1 MSVQDSSQ
9 ASAMT
14 ADDIARISREHADIL
29 ASHGRHW
36 WWPVGMLV
44 LVIVY
49 LGYAFIAFDIPELIA
64 KSRLDRG
71 VLLGLDSVAYKVE
84 VEKNLRR
91 NEIEVS
97 VEGERTAVY
106 QTPPDWVRIEGAD
119 DPTTAR
125 IDVDMGDGYH
135 FLLDGR
141 IVTITGPDLR
151 EPLVVTAGPEEVT
164 WEGPTPDWVKLNPA
178 KVEARP
184 TLFKRIQITKGRI
197 LVFRYFWG
205 WEDFWFEFRSP
216 FNGKSLGELWTLATS
231 ADRIDPEMS
240 NAAYMFDEFWSNP
253 GWQHGDVFKALL
265 ETVIMAFLGTVVAA
279 FVGLPLA
286 FLAAA
291 NFNPE
296 KVSRFAIRR
305 FFDFVRGIDTLIWS
319 LIFIRA
325 FGLGPLTGVMAIA
338 ITDTG
343 TLGKLFS
350 EAIENIDNKQVE
362 GMQSTG
368 ARPTTRYRFGVIPQI
383 LPVFIS
389 QSLYYLESNTRSA
402 TVIGAL
408 GAGGIGLKLV
418 ETLRT
423 GKDWENTLYIIALT
437 VMVVIAMDMLSG
449 WLRRRL
455 VAQ

>member
-1 MSVQDSSQ
+1 MSTL
-9 ASAMT
+9 T
-14 ADDIARISREHADIL
+14 APPMAPGDAARINAGQADVMARHRRAVLWPAGLL
-29 ASHGRHW
+29 A
-36 WWPVGMLV
+36 LV
-44 LVIVY
+44 CVY
-49 LGYAFIAFDIPELIA
+49 LIYAFIAFDVPGLIG

-71 VLLGLDSVAYKVE
+71 VLLGLDSIAYKVHI
-84 VEKNLRR
+84 EKNLRR
-91 NEIEVS
+91 DQLEIA
-97 VEGERTAVY
+97 VEGERAAVY
-106 QTPPDWVRIEGAD
+106 ETPPDWVTIDGADPMTSKIDIDMGSGYRFVIEGSS
-119 DPTTAR
+119 
-125 IDVDMGDGYH
+125 
-135 FLLDGR
+135 
-141 IVTITGPDLR
+141 VTLTGPELY
-151 EPLVVTAGPEEVT
+151 EPLVITSTEDGVEWSGATPE
-164 WEGPTPDWVKLNPA
+164 WVLLDPR

-184 TLFKRIQITKGRI
+184 SLFERVQVTSGRI

-205 WEDFWFEFRSP
+205 WEDFWFDFRSP
-216 FNGKSLGELWTLATS
+216 LSGLSAGELWSLAWS
-231 ADRIDPEMS
+231 DDRIDAEVS
-240 NAAYMFDEFWSNP
+240 NAHFIFDEFWGNP

-265 ETVIMAFLGTVVAA
+265 ETIIMAFLGTVVAA
-279 FVGLPLA
+279 FIGLPLA

-291 NFNPE
+291 NFNPDP
-296 KVSRFAIRR
+296 VSRFAIRR
-305 FFDFVRGIDTLIWS
+305 VFDFVRGVDNLIWS

-338 ITDTG
+338 LTDIG

-368 ARPTTRYRFGVIPQI
+368 APAVTRYRFGVIPQI

-423 GKDWENTLYIIALT
+423 GKDWENTLYIVVLT
-437 VMVVIAMDMLSG
+437 VIVVIGMDMLSG

-455 VAQ
+455 ST

>member
-1 MSVQDSSQ
+1 MSTV
-9 ASAMT
+9 T
-14 ADDIARISREHADIL
+14 ADDTARLNATYGEVLDVHRRQFL
-29 ASHGRHW
+29 
-36 WWPVGMLV
+36 WPVGLLV
-44 LVIVY
+44 LVLAY
-49 LGYAFIAFDIPELIA
+49 LTYACFAFDIPELIA

-71 VLLGLDSVAYKVE
+71 VLLGLDSVAYKVH

-91 NEIEVS
+91 DLFEVA
-97 VEGERTAVY
+97 VEGERTATY
-106 QTPPDWVRIEGAD
+106 DEAALPDWVTVTGPSGNDGRVDI
-119 DPTTAR
+119 
-125 IDVDMGDGYH
+125 DMGDGYR
-135 FLLDGR
+135 FVIEGKSL
-141 IVTITGPDLR
+141 TMTGPGLER
-151 EPLVVTAGPEEVT
+151 PFTVTAGGKTLT
-164 WEGPTPDWVKLNPA
+164 WEGDTPSWIDLNPK

-184 TLFKRIQITKGRI
+184 TLLKRVQVTTGRI

-205 WEDFWFEFRSP
+205 WEDFWFDFRSP
-216 FNGKSLGELWTLATS
+216 LHGKSLGQVWSLAWS
-231 ADRIDPEMS
+231 DDRLDPSMS
-240 NAAYMFDEFWSNP
+240 NAALIVSEFWGNE

-291 NFNPE
+291 NFNPDPAT
-296 KVSRFAIRR
+296 RFVIRR
-305 FFDFVRGIDTLIWS
+305 FFDFVRGVDMLIWS

-325 FGLGPLTGVMAIA
+325 FGLGPLTGVLAIA
-338 ITDTG
+338 LTDTG

-368 ARPTTRYRFGVIPQI
+368 ASAMTRYRFGVIPQI

-423 GKDWENTLYIIALT
+423 GKDWENTLYIITLT
-437 VMVVIAMDMLSG
+437 LIVVIAMDVTSG
-449 WLRRRL
+449 WLRRKLTGAGRD
-455 VAQ
+455 

>member
-1 MSVQDSSQ
+1 MSATAISPAETSRLNATYGEALGTHRKQ
-9 ASAMT
+9 ALWPIGLT
-14 ADDIARISREHADIL
+14 A
-29 ASHGRHW
+29 
-36 WWPVGMLV
+36 
-44 LVIVY
+44 LVIGY
-49 LGYAFIAFDIPELIA
+49 LAYAFFAFGIPDLIA

-71 VLLGLDSVAYKVE
+71 ILLGLDSVAYKVH

-91 NEIEVS
+91 DLFEVA
-97 VEGERTAVY
+97 VEGERTATYDEKDVPAWI
-106 QTPPDWVRIEGAD
+106 TIDGPNGKEG
-119 DPTTAR
+119 R
-125 IDVDMGDGYH
+125 VDVDMGGGYR
-135 FLLDGR
+135 FVIEGKTLT
-141 IVTITGPDLR
+141 VTGPGIR
-151 EPLVVTAGPEEVT
+151 TPFTVTAGGKELV
-164 WEGPTPDWVKLNPA
+164 WEGDTPSWIELNPK
-178 KVEARP
+178 KVEVRP
-184 TLFKRIQITKGRI
+184 DLFSRVQVTSGRI

-205 WEDFWFEFRSP
+205 WEDFWFAFRSP
-216 FNGKSLGELWTLATS
+216 LSGMTSGELWSLAWS
-231 ADRIDPEMS
+231 GERIDPSMS
-240 NAAYMFDEFWSNP
+240 NATFIFSEFWGNE

-279 FVGLPLA
+279 CIGLPLA

-291 NFNPE
+291 NFNREP
-296 KVSRFAIRR
+296 VSRFVIRR
-305 FFDFVRGIDTLIWS
+305 FFDFVRGIDYLIWS

-338 ITDTG
+338 LTDTG

-368 ARPTTRYRFGVIPQI
+368 APALTRYRFGVIPQI

-423 GKDWENTLYIIALT
+423 GKDWENTLYIIVLT
-437 VMVVIAMDMLSG
+437 LIVVVAMDMMSG
-449 WLRRRL
+449 WLRRKLTGAGRD
-455 VAQ
+455 

>member
-1 MSVQDSSQ
+1 MSSVNAAD
-9 ASAMT
+9 AARLNT
-14 ADDIARISREHADIL
+14 AHAGVL
-29 ASHGRHW
+29 AAHRRQFL
-36 WWPVGMLV
+36 WPVGILALV
-44 LVIVY
+44 VGY
-49 LGYAFIAFDIPELIA
+49 LAYAFFAFDIPELVA

-71 VLLGLDSVAYKVE
+71 VLLGLDSVAYKVH

-91 NEIEVS
+91 DRFEVA
-97 VEGERTAVY
+97 VEGERTATY
-106 QTPPDWVRIEGAD
+106 QPGAYPDWIAIDGANGMEG
-119 DPTTAR
+119 R
-125 IDVDMGDGYH
+125 VDVDMGDGYR
-135 FLLDGR
+135 FVIEDKTLT
-141 IVTITGPDLR
+141 VTGPGISTPFR
-151 EPLVVTAGPEEVT
+151 VTAGGDDLV
-164 WEGPTPDWVKLNPA
+164 WEGDTPAWIDLNPR
-178 KVEARP
+178 KVEVRP
-184 TLFKRIQITKGRI
+184 SLFQRVQVTSGRI

-205 WEDFWFEFRSP
+205 WEDFWFDFRSP
-216 FNGKSLGELWTLATS
+216 LSGLSNGALWDLAWS
-231 ADRIDPEMS
+231 DERIDQEMS
-240 NAAYMFDEFWSNP
+240 NAALIVSEFWGNE

-265 ETVIMAFLGTVVAA
+265 ETVIMAFLGTAVAA
-279 FVGLPLA
+279 FVALPLA

-291 NFNPE
+291 NFNREP
-296 KVSRFAIRR
+296 VSRFIIRR

-338 ITDTG
+338 LTDTG

-368 ARPTTRYRFGVIPQI
+368 ASTSVRYRFGVIPQI

-423 GKDWENTLYIIALT
+423 GKDWENTAYIIVLT
-437 VMVVIAMDMLSG
+437 LIVVIMMDMTSG
-449 WLRRRL
+449 WLRRALTGAGRD
-455 VAQ
+455 

>member
-1 MSVQDSSQ
+1 MSTL
-9 ASAMT
+9 T
-14 ADDIARISREHADIL
+14 AAEIGRLDRDHGDVIARHRRAFI
-29 ASHGRHW
+29 
-36 WWPVGMLV
+36 WPVGLLV
-44 LVIVY
+44 LVVGY
-49 LGYAFIAFDIPELIA
+49 LTYAFFAFDISDLVA

-71 VLLGLDSVAYKVE
+71 VLLGLDSVAYKVH

-91 NEIEVS
+91 GAFEVAI
-97 VEGERTAVY
+97 EGERDATY
-106 QTPPDWVRIEGAD
+106 GDDKRPDWVSITGGDGNTGRVDI
-119 DPTTAR
+119 
-125 IDVDMGDGYH
+125 DMGDS
-135 FLLDGR
+135 FRFVIEDKSL
-141 IVTITGPDLR
+141 TITGPGIR
-151 EPLVVTAGPEEVT
+151 TPFVVTAGGKDLVWRGDAPA
-164 WEGPTPDWVKLNPA
+164 WIDLNPR

-184 TLFKRIQITKGRI
+184 TLFKRVQVTTGRI

-205 WEDFWFEFRSP
+205 WENFWFAFRSP
-216 FNGKSLGELWTLATS
+216 LNGLSANDLWSLAWSE
-231 ADRIDPEMS
+231 DRVEPDRS
-240 NAAYMFDEFWSNP
+240 NAAFIVAEFWGNP

-265 ETVIMAFLGTVVAA
+265 ETVMMAFLGTVVAA

-291 NFNPE
+291 NFNPDP
-296 KVSRFAIRR
+296 VSRFAIRR

-319 LIFIRA
+319 LIFIRS

-338 ITDTG
+338 LTDTG

-350 EAIENIDNKQVE
+350 EAIENIDNRQVE
-362 GMQSTG
+362 GMQSAG
-368 ARPTTRYRFGVIPQI
+368 ASAITRYRFGVIPQI

-423 GKDWENTLYIIALT
+423 GKDWENTLYIIILT
-437 VMVVIAMDMLSG
+437 LAVVIAMDMMSG

-455 VAQ
+455 IGAGRD

>member
-1 MSVQDSSQ
+1 MATVSAADADRLDS
-9 ASAMT
+9 AYG
-14 ADDIARISREHADIL
+14 DIL
-29 ASHGRHW
+29 SSHRRHFL
-36 WWPVGMLV
+36 WPVGLLV
-44 LVIVY
+44 LVIGY
-49 LGYAFIAFDIPELIA
+49 LTYAFFAFDIPELIA

-71 VLLGLDSVAYKVE
+71 VLLGLDSVAHKVH
-84 VEKNLRR
+84 VEKNFRR
-91 NEIEVS
+91 GLFEVA
-97 VEGERTAVY
+97 VEGERTAEY
-106 QTPPDWVRIEGAD
+106 ALDALPDWVMVEG
-119 DPTTAR
+119 DPAKDGR
-125 IDVDMGDGYH
+125 VDIDMGDGYR
-135 FLLDGR
+135 FLIDDR
-141 IVTITGPDLR
+141 TVTITGPDISTPFR
-151 EPLVVTAGPEEVT
+151 VTTGGKELVWSGD
-164 WEGPTPDWVKLNPA
+164 TPSWIILNPK

-184 TLFKRIQITKGRI
+184 TLFKRVQVTTGRI
-197 LVFRYFWG
+197 LVFKYFWG

-216 FNGKSLGELWTLATS
+216 LNGLSVGELWSLAWS
-231 ADRIDPEMS
+231 DERLDPVQS
-240 NAAYMFDEFWSNP
+240 NAGFIFSEFWGNP
-253 GWQHGDVFKALL
+253 GWQHGEVFKALL

-279 FVGLPLA
+279 FFALPLA
-286 FLAAA
+286 FVAAA

-296 KVSRFAIRR
+296 PVSRFLVRR
-305 FFDFVRGIDTLIWS
+305 LFDFVRGIDTLIWS

-368 ARPTTRYRFGVIPQI
+368 AAPVTRYRFGVIPQI

-423 GKDWENTLYIIALT
+423 GKDWENTFYIIILT
-437 VMVVIAMDMLSG
+437 LLVVIAMDVTSG
-449 WLRRRL
+449 WLRRKL
-455 VAQ
+455 TGAGAD

>member
-1 MSVQDSSQ
+1 MSAV
-9 ASAMT
+9 T
-14 ADDIARISREHADIL
+14 ADEAARLNADYRDVLGI
-29 ASHGRHW
+29 HRRQYF
-36 WWPVGMLV
+36 WPVGLLV
-44 LVIVY
+44 AVVAY
-49 LGYAFIAFDIPELIA
+49 LTYAFFAFDMPDLIA

-71 VLLGLDSVAYKVE
+71 VLLGLDSVAYKVH

-91 NEIEVS
+91 DLFEVA
-97 VEGERTAVY
+97 VEGERTATY
-106 QTPPDWVRIEGAD
+106 DQAALPDWVRVTGASGNEG
-119 DPTTAR
+119 R
-125 IDVDMGDGYH
+125 VDVDMGDGYL
-135 FLLDGR
+135 F
-141 IVTITGPDLR
+141 TIEGEQLTVTGPGLR
-151 EPLVVTAGPEEVT
+151 APFTVTAGGKELVWT
-164 WEGPTPDWVKLNPA
+164 GDTPDWIDLDPR
-178 KVEARP
+178 KVEVRP
-184 TLFKRIQITKGRI
+184 TLFKRVQVTTGRI

-205 WEDFWFEFRSP
+205 WEDFWFDFRSP
-216 FNGKSLGELWTLATS
+216 LNGLSLGQLWSLAWS
-231 ADRIDPEMS
+231 DERIEPEMS
-240 NAAYMFDEFWSNP
+240 NVALIFHEFWGNE

-291 NFNPE
+291 NFNREP
-296 KVSRFAIRR
+296 VSRFVIRR
-305 FFDFVRGIDTLIWS
+305 FFDFVRGIDYLIWS

-338 ITDTG
+338 LTDTG

-350 EAIENIDNKQVE
+350 EAIENVDNRQVE

-368 ARPTTRYRFGVIPQI
+368 ASALTRYRFGVIPQI

-437 VMVVIAMDMLSG
+437 LMVVIAMDITSG
-449 WLRRRL
+449 WLRRKLTGAGRD
-455 VAQ
+455 

>member
-1 MSVQDSSQ
+1 MSTMTVDQ
-9 ASAMT
+9 ADRLD
-14 ADDIARISREHADIL
+14 ADYGEIL
-29 ASHGRHW
+29 GAHRRQYL
-36 WWPVGMLV
+36 WPVGLAALV
-44 LVIVY
+44 LAY
-49 LGYAFIAFDIPELIA
+49 LTYAFFAFDIPDLIA

-71 VLLGLDSVAYKVE
+71 VLLGLDSVAYKVH

-91 NEIEVS
+91 DRFEVA
-97 VEGERTAVY
+97 VEGERTATY
-106 QTPPDWVRIEGAD
+106 AADSFPDWVTVTGPDANEGRVDIDVGGGYRFVIEGQSL
-119 DPTTAR
+119 T
-125 IDVDMGDGYH
+125 V
-135 FLLDGR
+135 
-141 IVTITGPDLR
+141 TGPDLNG
-151 EPLVVTAGPEEVT
+151 PFTVTAGDDELVWQGEV
-164 WEGPTPDWVKLNPA
+164 PAWVDLDPR
-178 KVEARP
+178 KVEIRP
-184 TLFKRIQITKGRI
+184 SLFQRAQVTSGRI

-205 WEDFWFEFRSP
+205 WEDFWFDFRSP
-216 FNGKSLGELWTLATS
+216 LNGLSAGALWSLAWSPE
-231 ADRIDPEMS
+231 RIDPDMS
-240 NAAYMFDEFWSNP
+240 NAAFIFSEFWGNE

-291 NFNPE
+291 NFNREP
-296 KVSRFAIRR
+296 VSRFLIRR
-305 FFDFVRGIDTLIWS
+305 FFDFVRGIDYLIWS

-338 ITDTG
+338 LTDTG

-368 ARPTTRYRFGVIPQI
+368 ASALTRYRYGVIPQI

-423 GKDWENTLYIIALT
+423 GKDWENTLYIIILT
-437 VMVVIAMDMLSG
+437 LAVVIAMDITSG
-449 WLRRRL
+449 WLRRKLTGAGRD
-455 VAQ
+455 

>member
-1 MSVQDSSQ
+1 
-9 ASAMT
+9 MT
-14 ADDIARISREHADIL
+14 AITAAETGRLNDTY
-29 ASHGRHW
+29 ASVLGVHRRQYL
-36 WWPVGMLV
+36 WPVGLV
-44 LVIVY
+44 VLTVAY
-49 LGYAFIAFDIPELIA
+49 LAYAFFAFDIADLIA

-71 VLLGLDSVAYKVE
+71 VLLGLDSVAYKVH

-91 NEIEVS
+91 DLFEVA
-97 VEGERTAVY
+97 VEGERTATY
-106 QTPPDWVRIEGAD
+106 DEAALPDWVTVTGDSGNAGRVGIDMGGGYRFVIEGESL
-119 DPTTAR
+119 T
-125 IDVDMGDGYH
+125 V
-135 FLLDGR
+135 
-141 IVTITGPDLR
+141 TGPGMQR
-151 EPLVVTAGPEEVT
+151 PFTVTAGGKTLSWDGDAPSWIE
-164 WEGPTPDWVKLNPA
+164 LNPK
-178 KVEARP
+178 KVDIRP
-184 TLFKRIQITKGRI
+184 TLFQRAQVTSGRI

-205 WEDFWFEFRSP
+205 WEDFWFDFRSP
-216 FNGKSLGELWTLATS
+216 LHGLSFGEVWSLAWSDA
-231 ADRIDPEMS
+231 RVDPEMS
-240 NAAYMFDEFWSNP
+240 NASLIFHEVWMNE

-279 FVGLPLA
+279 SVGLPLA

-291 NFNPE
+291 NFNRDP
-296 KVSRFAIRR
+296 VSRFVIRR
-305 FFDFVRGIDTLIWS
+305 FFDFVRGVDMLIWS

-338 ITDTG
+338 LTDTG

-350 EAIENIDNKQVE
+350 EAIENIDNRQVE

-368 ARPTTRYRFGVIPQI
+368 ASALTRYRFGVIPQI

-423 GKDWENTLYIIALT
+423 GKDWENTLYIIVLT
-437 VMVVIAMDMLSG
+437 LIVVIAMDVASG
-449 WLRRRL
+449 WLRRKLTGTGRD
-455 VAQ
+455 